1 MNVLFLVNGRFF
13 KTLCKTVLNTES
25 FSVSFSTEKHTIT
38 ANISDKCY
46 FTSIDNKSLD
56 SLKTDFCF
64 KRNYKNIKEFT
75 AKLEDCFSTFIN
87 TSITDEHFCWNI
99 DECISKILGEIKE
112 TKTETTEGPETAET
126 EETTD
131 PEVGKFVYD
140 VRIHND
146 YGWDTYTVAGD
157 DVESAVY
164 KALKRVEYECGKE
177 ECSSIDVIRIY
188 KEDSNELLKEIIS
201 KEREDPETAE
211 TETEATETKRKKR
224 KPITTDIDMIKDFTK
239 ETAHAKSLLNSAY
252 GITAERETAESVTT
266 HKYEIRVFKDGA
278 FSHSNTFSHE
288 SFAEYAFTI
297 MELNAIDFPDPCFKV
312 IQLFKDGK
320 DVKRSI
326 INFGVK
332 VNNQAGEKW
341 QIINKNTLDSIMKVF
356 KCVQGNC
363 KERIV
368 VDGDHLNDILFD
380 IHKYLMINDLLAD
393 KKPKKIHYD
402 FRHMYPNNYITLPE
416 STHFTIIYNRGFFY
430 IDLNSIK
437 RGFCPNRK
445 TMNFFVEGEKKWI
458 N

>member
-13 KTLCKTVLNTES
+13 KTLCKTVLNAES

-46 FTSIDNKSLD
+46 FTIIDNKSLD

-126 EETTD
+126 E
-131 PEVGKFVYD
+131 
-140 VRIHND
+140 
-146 YGWDTYTVAGD
+146 
-157 DVESAVY
+157 
-164 KALKRVEYECGKE
+164 
-177 ECSSIDVIRIY
+177 
-188 KEDSNELLKEIIS
+188 
-201 KEREDPETAE
+201 
-211 TETEATETKRKKR
+211 TEATETKRKKR

-239 ETAHAKSLLNSAY
+239 ETETDTPSVHAKSLHNSEY
-252 GITAERETAESVTT
+252 GITAESVTPT
-266 HKYEIRVFKDGA
+266 PTDHTYEIRVFKDGT
-278 FSHSNTFSHE
+278 FSYSNTFSLE
-288 SFAEYAFTI
+288 KFAEYAFTI

-445 TMNFFVEGEKKWI
+445 TMNFFVEGEK
-458 N
+458 NG

>member
-13 KTLCKTVLNTES
+13 KTLCKTVLNAES

-64 KRNYKNIKEFT
+64 KRNYKNIKEFI
-75 AKLEDCFSTFIN
+75 AKLEDCFSSFIV
-87 TSITDEHFCWNI
+87 TSIADRHFHGNI

-112 TKTETTEGPETAET
+112 TKTETTEG
-126 EETTD
+126 
-131 PEVGKFVYD
+131 
-140 VRIHND
+140 
-146 YGWDTYTVAGD
+146 
-157 DVESAVY
+157 
-164 KALKRVEYECGKE
+164 
-177 ECSSIDVIRIY
+177 
-188 KEDSNELLKEIIS
+188 
-201 KEREDPETAE
+201 PETAE